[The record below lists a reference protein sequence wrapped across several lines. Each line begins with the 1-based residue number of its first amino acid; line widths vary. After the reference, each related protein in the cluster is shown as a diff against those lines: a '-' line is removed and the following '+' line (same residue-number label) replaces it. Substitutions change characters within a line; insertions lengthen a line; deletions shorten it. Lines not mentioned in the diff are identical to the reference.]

1 MNSKIESLKNNIEAG
16 LLSGVLPERG
26 FSLRGFTDMLQ
37 ISFEDGE
44 GVGARVRVGEF
55 FRYRP
60 GVVNRYSLNVKVST
74 GEDLVFTWKNKIKP
88 EGFIEIQDRI
98 VALYTQKL

>member
-16 LLSGVLPERG
+16 LLSGVLPEVN

-44 GVGARVRVGEF
+44 GVGARVRVGEY

-60 GVVNRYSLNVKVST
+60 GLVNRYSLNVKVST
-74 GEDLVFTWKNKIKP
+74 GESLVFTWKNKIKP